1 MTSPTSPT
9 PTPTPTSM
17 TELPTS
23 FGALKPVGHV
33 LIALRTVQQQSILE
47 VALLE
52 EGWAPEQLAEFKP
65 RDSVQELTGL
75 VDNAGGMAGFGYEI
89 TLMRRYL
96 ELARNGHRWLLVR
109 VDDDTK
115 AQRVGE
121 LARLYGASAAVHY
134 RTLTIEE
141 LV

>member
-1 MTSPTSPT
+1 MT
-9 PTPTPTSM
+9 PTTTTATTAPASM

-33 LIALRTVQQQSILE
+33 LIALRTQQQQNILE

-52 EGWAPEQLAEFKP
+52 DGWPPAQVAEFKP
-65 RDSVQELTGL
+65 RDSVQELTAL

-109 VDDDTK
+109 VDDDGR

-134 RTLTIEE
+134 RRLTIEE
-141 LV
+141 LL

>member
-1 MTSPTSPT
+1 MT
-9 PTPTPTSM
+9 PTITPTTSTSM

-33 LIALRTVQQQSILE
+33 LIALRTQQQQNILE

-52 EGWAPEQLAEFKP
+52 DGWTSGQVAEFKP

-75 VDNAGGMAGFGYEI
+75 IETAGGMAGFGYEI

-96 ELARNGHRWLLVR
+96 KLAHEGHRWLLVR
-109 VDDDTK
+109 VDDDVK

-121 LARLYGASAAVHY
+121 LARLYGAAAAVHY
-134 RTLTIEE
+134 RTFTIEE
-141 LV
+141 LL

>member
-1 MTSPTSPT
+1 MTT
-9 PTPTPTSM
+9 TPTSM

-33 LIALRTVQQQSILE
+33 LIALRTMQQQSILE

-52 EGWAPEQLAEFKP
+52 EGWPREQVAEFKP
-65 RDSVQELTGL
+65 RDSVQELTAL
-75 VDNAGGMAGFGYEI
+75 VEKAGAMAGFGYEI

-96 ELARNGHRWLLVR
+96 ELARDGHHWLLVR
-109 VDDDTK
+109 VDDDAK

-121 LARLYGASAAVHY
+121 LARLYGASAAVYY
-134 RTLTIEE
+134 RTFTIEE
-141 LV
+141 LL